1 MVILNTEKWHNV
13 MLINGKI
20 KSEIRWLNL
29 NEIMRVVITKIGTN
43 AIVMKSL
50 KIGLYYSLDGLTN
63 PKHKLLHFLK
73 FAKRL
78 RH

>member
-1 MVILNTEKWHNV
+1 

-50 KIGLYYSLDGLTN
+50 KIVLYYSLDSITN
-63 PKHKLLHFLK
+63 PKYKLLHFLTTK
-73 FAKRL
+73 KCKVMKALGFK
-78 RH
+78 